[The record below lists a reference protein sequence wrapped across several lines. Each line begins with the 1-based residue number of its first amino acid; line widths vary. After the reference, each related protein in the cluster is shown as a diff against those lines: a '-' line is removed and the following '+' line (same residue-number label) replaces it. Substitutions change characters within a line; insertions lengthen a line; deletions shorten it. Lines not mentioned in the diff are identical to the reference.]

1 MHPQKSP
8 PVSRRSDRETDA
20 GSSHEMDP
28 AALLHAHP
36 PSDLATPLLPEDW
49 TPSPSCCWAL
59 APWAGDGLTP
69 APALCCHS
77 LELLNTFLFW
87 AEWHVGS

>member
-1 MHPQKSP
+1 
-8 PVSRRSDRETDA
+8 
-20 GSSHEMDP
+20 MDP

-36 PSDLATPLLPEDW
+36 PSDLATALLPEDW
-49 TPSPSCCWAL
+49 PPSPSCCWAL

-77 LELLNTFLFW
+77 LELLNTFLFS
-87 AEWHVGS
+87 AEWHGDLSSLTSDRTCSPCRGSMES